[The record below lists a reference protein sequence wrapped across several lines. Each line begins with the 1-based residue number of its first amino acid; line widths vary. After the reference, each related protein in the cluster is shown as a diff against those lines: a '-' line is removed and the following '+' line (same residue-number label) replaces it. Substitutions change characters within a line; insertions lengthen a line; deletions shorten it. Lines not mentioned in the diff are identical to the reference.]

1 MPKKTFLLNTKSTMP
16 EWMTIQEAVR
26 ITKKIKKIKLTDSDI
41 YRHALYGDINL
52 SIYFQSPIVLR
63 KIRTLDN
70 KLKLRPVGHVFINQL
85 CLLDRNSF
93 LSKRELILSTE
104 GRYITPTQP
113 IIDTPLAG
121 YEYVMVQCLL
131 AHSLHI
137 PLPNTGTNEINYG
150 ISVTLSGEIFQ
161 VFEKLT
167 WQERINKQIMR
178 LPKDMSP
185 DIHEITLQQNMNPD
199 RRKDYFPIHDLP
211 QDACFVIR
219 HTELE
224 KLINMLTK
232 NKAPSLS
239 STRISTPLSR
249 LFWLAC
255 KHNEAISPLI
265 RQPYKLLSIFE
276 QWASTDGITDH
287 LSGDTLKT
295 ALERGSPTSISTS
308 N

>member
-1 MPKKTFLLNTKSTMP
+1 MQKQTFLLNTKSSMP
-16 EWMTIQEAVR
+16 EWMTIQEAIR
-26 ITKKIKKIKLTDSDI
+26 IAKRTTKIELTDSDI
-41 YRHALYGDINL
+41 YRHALYGDISL

-63 KIRTLDN
+63 KIRTLNN
-70 KLKLRPVGHVFINQL
+70 KLKLRPVGHSFIDRL

-93 LSKRELILSTE
+93 LSKGNLILSTE
-104 GRYITPTQP
+104 GRYIIPSQP
-113 IIDTPLAG
+113 IIDTLLAG
-121 YEYVMVQCLL
+121 HEYVMVQRLL
-131 AHSLHI
+131 ARSLHI
-137 PLPNTGTNEINYG
+137 PLPHIGENEINYG
-150 ISVTLSGEIFQ
+150 ISVILSGEIFQ

-167 WQERINKQIMR
+167 WQERINQKIMR
-178 LPKDMSP
+178 LPEKIST
-185 DIHEITLQQNMNPD
+185 DIYQRILQQGVNPD
-199 RRKDYFPIHDLP
+199 LRKAYFPIHDLP

-224 KLINMLTK
+224 KLINMPTK
-232 NKAPSLS
+232 NQISSS

-295 ALERGSPTSISTS
+295 ALERGSPTSISGS
-308 N
+308 G